1 MKQIKTVGIF
11 AVMHF
16 LVDFICAFTMFGWF
30 VRSENGLWLML
41 LYNFCAFALQ
51 MPLGVVMDAINNRG
65 GRRTA
70 VFAGV
75 GAVLT
80 AGGLLLAVL
89 CTRIYGVADISL
101 MAASATVLILGVGNA
116 MFHVGGGV
124 GTMDVSGFA
133 DTPDRSLP
141 ALGIFVAPGAV
152 GLFIGTQLGNAG
164 GLEIAIAAMVLMLGL
179 GALLL
184 TLGEGQKAHG
194 KLLFIGRKKPLAV
207 NAQDNVTLS
216 ECVFKACNV
225 CGVTQPEYAPAASC
239 LYRRTMDKSASMI
252 KNGGLVF
259 GGVCLF
265 LVVVLRSFAGF
276 TIRFPWNTTLTTGI
290 VCVLALAAGKAAGGI
305 AARRFGVK
313 RTIGI
318 SLLLAALLYGC
329 GSFWPAGIL
338 ALFLFNMTMPVTL
351 YMLARELPG
360 RPGLAFGILTFA
372 LFVGFLPVCM
382 GVVGE
387 MDFRLMGSLVSLISF
402 GLLYLGLYFHD
413 RSGKLP

>member
-11 AVMHF
+11 AAMHL

-30 VRSENGLWLML
+30 VRSGNGLWLML

-51 MPLGVVMDAINNRG
+51 MPLGVVMDVINAAGAHRNR
-65 GRRTA
+65 TKVASHAEDMAA
-70 VFAGV
+70 VTSKAGSHAAKFAGV

-89 CTRIYGVADISL
+89 CSRIYGMAGISL
-101 MAASATVLILGVGNA
+101 MAASVTVFILGIGNA

-133 DTPDRSLP
+133 DTPDRALP

-152 GLFIGTQLGNAG
+152 GLFMGTQLGNAG
-164 GLEIAIAAMVLMLGL
+164 GLGTAIAAIVLMLGL
-179 GALLL
+179 VVLLL
-184 TLGEGQKAHG
+184 TLKGG
-194 KLLFIGRKKPLAV
+194 GRK
-207 NAQDNVTLS
+207 DGGIHIDRS
-216 ECVFKACNV
+216 
-225 CGVTQPEYAPAASC
+225 
-239 LYRRTMDKSASMI
+239 
-252 KNGGLVF
+252 GGLVF
-259 GGVCLF
+259 GGACLF

-276 TIRFPWNTTLTTGI
+276 TIRFPWNTTLITAFA
-290 VCVLALAAGKAAGGI
+290 CVLALAAGKAAGGI

-318 SLLLAALLYGC
+318 SLLLAAVSYVC

-338 ALFLFNMTMPVTL
+338 ALFFFNMTMPVTL

-372 LFVGFLPVCM
+372 LFVGFLPICM
-382 GVVGE
+382 GAVGE
-387 MDFRLMGSLVSLISF
+387 MDFRLMGSLASLISF
-402 GLLYLGLYFHD
+402 GLLYLGLYFHG

>member
-11 AVMHF
+11 MVMHF

-41 LYNFCAFALQ
+41 LYNFCAFAFQ

-101 MAASATVLILGVGNA
+101 MAASATVVILGIGNA

-133 DTPDRSLP
+133 DTPDRALP

-152 GLFIGTQLGNAG
+152 GLFIGTQLGNAS
-164 GLEIAIAAMVLMLGL
+164 GLGIAIAAIVLMLGL

-184 TLGEGQKAHG
+184 ALEMMWKGRIPQGLGEHFDENAEGVRELGASMSDGGRTDGCIH
-194 KLLFIGRKKPLAV
+194 IGRP
-207 NAQDNVTLS
+207 
-216 ECVFKACNV
+216 
-225 CGVTQPEYAPAASC
+225 
-239 LYRRTMDKSASMI
+239 
-252 KNGGLVF
+252 GGLVF
-259 GGVCLF
+259 GGACLF

-276 TIRFPWNTTLTTGI
+276 TIRFPWNTTLITAI
-290 VCVLALAAGKAAGGI
+290 ACVLALAAGKAAGGM

-318 SLLLAALLYGC
+318 SLLLAAVLYGS
-329 GSFWPAGIL
+329 GSFLPAGIL

-351 YMLARELPG
+351 YMLARGLPG

-382 GVVGE
+382 GAVGA

-402 GLLYLGLYFHD
+402 VLLYLGLYFHD
-413 RSGKLP
+413 RSGKLS